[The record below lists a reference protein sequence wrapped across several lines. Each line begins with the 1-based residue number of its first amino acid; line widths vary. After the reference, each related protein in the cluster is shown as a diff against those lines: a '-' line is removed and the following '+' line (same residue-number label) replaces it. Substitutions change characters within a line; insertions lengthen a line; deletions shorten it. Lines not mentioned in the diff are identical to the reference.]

1 MEDKLDDRIYSRR
14 VWVALFLHPTYAPED
29 QREGESLR
37 RVKTWYVRS
46 ERRAAGLHFV
56 AKTQTIALKGRFEE

>member
-14 VWVALFLHPTYAPED
+14 VWVVLFLHPTYAPED
-29 QREGESLR
+29 QREGELR

-56 AKTQTIALKGRFEE
+56 AKTQTRPLERAF